1 VSDPKTPVRLVIA
14 LLGVV
19 LAPTAHAA
27 PKLGAAAAAAPF
39 DVLIRGGRV
48 IDGTGAPWFYDD
60 VGVRDGRIVA
70 IGELADHAA
79 KEVIEAKGSVLT
91 PGFIDMHSH
100 SDLALL
106 EDGRGLSKIR
116 QGVTTEVI
124 GEGESVAPREP
135 DAHDGRFGVKPDWT
149 TLREYF
155 QRLQA
160 KGTSGNVMSY
170 ISAGQLRTYVMGE
183 GARRRATP
191 DELEQMKK
199 LLAQGMEEGAAGL
212 VMALETPG
220 EEQFPPEGQQSL
232 SMPTTEDLISLAT
245 VVARYGGVYANHM
258 RDQGHHLVD
267 SVHETALIGEK
278 AGLPVE
284 IFHIKSAGRPNFGN
298 MPAAL
303 AAIHEARARAIDIA
317 ADVYPYIAASHP
329 LSVEVPRWSLE
340 GGVAKF
346 LARAA
351 DPALRPRI
359 KKEVTEYMNTKYF
372 NEYTGAK
379 GFDAVIIAS
388 VPKSAEKYVGKTI
401 GDIARAEN
409 KAPDDETLDLLVEE
423 GGDVS
428 IVMFYMSERDMR
440 AAMTDP
446 LVSFDSDGTA
456 VSPDF
461 GGQPH
466 PRYYGTFPRVL
477 GHYVR
482 EEHVL
487 TLEEAVRKMTSL
499 PAQRM
504 KLMDRGIIRVGMW
517 ADLVVFDPDRIIDRA
532 TFDHPHAYPDGISHV
547 IVNGV
552 TVIRN
557 GEHTGALPGKPL
569 YGPGWQAGKPVAAQ
583 SH

>member
-1 VSDPKTPVRLVIA
+1 MFEPVRRRSTRHWRLALFGLVLVQVA
-14 LLGVV
+14 G
-19 LAPTAHAA
+19 AA
-27 PKLGAAAAAAPF
+27 PGSGTAAAAAPF
-39 DVLIRGGRV
+39 DVLIRGGRL
-48 IDGTGAPWFYDD
+48 IDGTGAPWVVAD
-60 VGVRDGRIVA
+60 VGVRAGRIAA
-70 IGELADHAA
+70 IGNLADHKA
-79 KEVIEAKGSVLT
+79 KEIIEAKGSVLT

-106 EDGRGLSKIR
+106 KDGRGLSKIR
-116 QGVTTEVI
+116 QGVTTEII
-124 GEGESVAPREP
+124 GEGESVAPRKA
-135 DAHDGRFGVKPDWT
+135 DAHDSRFGVKPDWT

-191 DELEQMKK
+191 AELEQMKK

-220 EEQFPPEGQQSL
+220 EEQFPPEGQPSL
-232 SMPTTEDLISLAT
+232 SMPTTEDLIELAR

-267 SVHETALIGEK
+267 SVRETALIGEQ

-303 AAIHEARARAIDIA
+303 TAIHEARARGIDIA

-329 LSVEVPRWSLE
+329 LTVEVPRWSLE
-340 GGVAKF
+340 GGIAKF
-346 LARAA
+346 LTRAA

-359 KKEVTEYMNTKYF
+359 KKEISEYMNTKYF
-372 NEYTGAK
+372 NEYNGAQ

-388 VPKSAEKYVGKTI
+388 VPKNAEKYVGKTI

-409 KAPDDETLDLLVEE
+409 KAPDEETLDLLIEE

-428 IVMFYMSERDMR
+428 IVMFYMSEKDMR
-440 AAMTDP
+440 AAIADP

-487 TLEEAVRKMTSL
+487 TLEDAVRKMTSL
-499 PAQRM
+499 AASRM
-504 KLMDRGIIRVGMW
+504 KLLDRGLIRVGMW

-532 TFDHPHAYPDGISHV
+532 TFDHPHAYPEGISHV
-547 IVNGV
+547 LVNGI

-569 YGPGWQAGKPVAAQ
+569 YGPGHRLRSDQ
-583 SH
+583 